1 MATNSAVLQMHQ
13 REDFE
18 RNVMRGLAAGAGAG
32 LLAYLTQRMGMN
44 FGVSGVPL
52 AFLAIA
58 GTALASVRGDKMDK
72 LMLGALSLALPA
84 APWLFGFSQSWT
96 VALSG
101 AAAGALMVKA
111 RQCEK
116 GEEGSVGAVRP
127 GLVHYGA
134 AAAATAGLSVAGLEV
149 AKVLALRMA
158 DWQTP
163 GLLAALVSGII
174 VALFAGIGGIAAHL
188 MLKADPVEARC
199 EELIPQLHGEF
210 QTLAM
215 RALNLYRQCGESMQR
230 LPREPAREE
239 LARTLQRLTRD
250 AVELAAEWAGVE
262 TQLEDDTVK
271 ELEKEVQDLLKSAAQ
286 SRDAVAKR
294 QLEMAAASLREEMDR
309 LGELKNKRERILA
322 KLKSQVAL
330 LERARVALIGMRSG
344 HANVKAAEMS
354 ALSRKFNALATAQ
367 GDEARLAHEVATG
380 AELASQEAELHA
392 AVKIAESVAAAP
404 PSAMLQPVSE
414 VSSPEEPAK
423 AAAPGESLKN

>member
-1 MATNSAVLQMHQ
+1 M
-13 REDFE
+13 
-18 RNVMRGLAAGAGAG
+18 GAG
-32 LLAYLTQRMGMN
+32 
-44 FGVSGVPL
+44 FGIGGVPL
-52 AFLAIA
+52 AFLAIS
-58 GTALASVRGDKMDK
+58 GTALASVRGDKMDR
-72 LMLGALSLALPA
+72 LMLGALSLVLPA

-116 GEEGSVGAVRP
+116 GEEGSVASMRP

-163 GLLAALVSGII
+163 GLLAALISGMV

-199 EELIPQLHGEF
+199 EELIPQLQGEF
-210 QTLAM
+210 QTLAT
-215 RALNLYRQCGESMQR
+215 RALGLYRHCGESMQK

-239 LARTLQRLTRD
+239 LARTLQRLTRE

-271 ELEKEVQDLLKSAAQ
+271 ELDKEVLDLTRSAQA

-294 QLEMAAASLREEMDR
+294 QLELAAASLREELDR

-344 HANVKAAEMS
+344 HANVKAAELT
-354 ALSRKFNALATAQ
+354 ALSRKFNALASAQ
-367 GDEARLAHEVATG
+367 ADEARLAHEVATG
-380 AELASQEAELHA
+380 AELSAQEAELHA
-392 AVKIAESVAAAP
+392 AVKVAESVAQAPISPVSAPDEAAP
-404 PSAMLQPVSE
+404 SLPS
-414 VSSPEEPAK
+414 
-423 AAAPGESLKN
+423 GESLKN